1 MNKIEISNTRFMQAR
16 CSLPSLIRDIE
27 SEINKNNLKSIVT
40 TRFRMTDKPE
50 PTQYESIPH
59 AIGELL
65 EEGWSAVTFQCDNV
79 AILTDCAGDRLI
91 IEVVR

>member
-1 MNKIEISNTRFMQAR
+1 MI
-16 CSLPSLIRDIE
+16 
-27 SEINKNNLKSIVT
+27 T
-40 TRFRMTDKPE
+40 TRLRMADEPE
-50 PTQYESIPH
+50 PTRYESIHH

-65 EEGWSAVTFQCDNV
+65 EEGWTSVTFQCDNV

>member
-1 MNKIEISNTRFMQAR
+1 MI
-16 CSLPSLIRDIE
+16 
-27 SEINKNNLKSIVT
+27 T
-40 TRFRMTDKPE
+40 TRLRMADELE
-50 PTQYESIPH
+50 PTRYESIPH

-65 EEGWSAVTFQCDNV
+65 EEGWTSVTFQCDNV